1 MSGQQALEPIQ
12 PTQEVAF
19 LQFLERAASDTA
31 VDVDKL
37 ERIMAMHK
45 EMLQLRA
52 QGEYTV
58 AMAKAQTEMPPV
70 VCDKV
75 NLHTK
80 SKYPSIEAVQD
91 GIKEIYLSNG
101 FTCIFSEGS
110 PPANGMI
117 HVIGTVRH
125 VGGHVEIINRYAPAD
140 TAGPSGTKNKTEVQG
155 SQSTVSYISRRML
168 CSIFGV
174 TILGDDKDGNADRE
188 MVSKDQI
195 KTLKKLATDCGADTP
210 ELVRYLLNLDDDAPA
225 SELTLDKLPASFY
238 ETAVKALKRKQ
249 EVINKAK

>member
-1 MSGQQALEPIQ
+1 MTQQSLEQIQ
-12 PTQEVAF
+12 PTQDLAF
-19 LQFLERAASDTA
+19 LQFLERAASNPEI
-31 VDVDKL
+31 DVDKL

-45 EMLQLRA
+45 EMLQLKA

-70 VCDKV
+70 ACDKV

-80 SKYPSIEAVQD
+80 SPYPSLEAVQKA
-91 GIKEIYLSNG
+91 IKTIYLDNG

-110 PPANGMI
+110 APANGMI

-125 VGGHVEIINRYAPAD
+125 VGGHIEVFNRYAPAD
-140 TAGPSGTKNKTEVQG
+140 TTGPSGTKNKTEVQG

-174 TILGDDKDGNADRE
+174 TVVGDDKDGNAPPPESISAKQVADLRALADE
-188 MVSKDQI
+188 AKKPGEKSADV
-195 KTLKKLATDCGADTP
+195 LKGLCK
-210 ELVRYLLNLDDDAPA
+210 YLQV
-225 SELTLDKLPASFY
+225 DKVENLPASAFQSAV
-238 ETAVKALKRKQ
+238 TALNKRKAQ
-249 EVINKAK
+249 AA